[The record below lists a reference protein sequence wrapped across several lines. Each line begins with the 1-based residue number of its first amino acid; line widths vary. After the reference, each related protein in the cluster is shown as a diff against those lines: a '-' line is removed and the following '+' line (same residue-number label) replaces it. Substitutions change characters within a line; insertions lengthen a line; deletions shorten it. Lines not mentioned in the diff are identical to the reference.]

1 MVIKSIFS
9 REILD
14 SRGKPT
20 VECHII
26 LSDSTTVIASAPA
39 GASLGSGE
47 AKELRDGD
55 KNRYDGQGVL
65 QAVANINT
73 KIAPLCIGKKPDLSI
88 ADAAMIALDGTADKS
103 HLGANAL
110 IATSMAM
117 ARAQAH
123 AEGLALYEF
132 IETSVR
138 TPFDYAQGGV
148 EGGRTAFPRLMVNMI
163 NGGAHANNKLS
174 IQEILVIPPRQ
185 KTIAQE
191 IEQAATFQGY
201 LKKQLEQDGMST
213 NVGDEG
219 GFAPSFAGIAIR
231 MDLTTFTTNGEK
243 IPFTLSEARRA
254 KSNACP
260 ERSRRGYEP
269 DLEEE
274 RALAYLTNVLDA
286 HHEKGFTFGID
297 VAASHFYDHQ
307 AGLYNLSGKAITPQE
322 LLAFYKQL
330 MQQFPLVSIEDS
342 FDEHA
347 RDSWQ
352 TITKTLGNRLILVG
366 DDIFVSNSKAIQK
379 GIDDGIANAT
389 IIKPNQIGTVSE
401 AISAA
406 CIARNAGYKIVA
418 SHRSGETSDTFI
430 VDFAVGIGADYLKA
444 GGCMRG
450 ERVAKYNRL
459 MEIEQN
465 MNMQGKK

>member
-1 MVIKSIFS
+1 MVIKSIFG

-20 VECHII
+20 VKCHIM
-26 LSDSTTVIASAPA
+26 LSDGTTVTASTPA

-55 KNRYDGQGVL
+55 KSRYDGGGVL

-73 KIAPLCIGKKPDLSI
+73 KIAPLFIGKKPDLSI
-88 ADAAMIALDGTADKS
+88 ADAAMLALDGTADKS
-103 HLGANAL
+103 HLGANAI

-123 AEGLALYEF
+123 AEGLALYTF
-132 IETSVR
+132 IGHASK
-138 TPFDYAQGGV
+138 PK
-148 EGGRTAFPRLMVNMI
+148 FPHLMVNMI

-174 IQEILVIPPRQ
+174 TQEILVIPPRQ
-185 KTIAQE
+185 ETIAQE
-191 IEQAATFQGY
+191 IEMAATFQGY

-219 GFAPSFAGIAIR
+219 GFAPSFAGIEH
-231 MDLTTFTTNGEK
+231 T
-243 IPFTLSEARRA
+243 
-254 KSNACP
+254 
-260 ERSRRGYEP
+260 
-269 DLEEE
+269 EEE
-274 RALAYLTNVLDA
+274 RALTYLTNVLDS
-286 HHEKGFTFGID
+286 HHEKGFTFGLD

-307 AGLYNLSGKAITPQE
+307 EGLYNLSGKTITPQE
-322 LLAFYKQL
+322 LLVFYKQL
-330 MQQFPLVSIEDS
+330 IQQFPLVSIEDS
-342 FDEHA
+342 FDEHDH
-347 RDSWQ
+347 DSWQ
-352 TITKTLGNRLILVG
+352 AITKTLGNVLTLVG
-366 DDIFVSNSKAIQK
+366 DDIFVSNPKTIQK

-401 AISAA
+401 AITAA
-406 CIARNAGYKIVA
+406 CIARSAGYKIVA
-418 SHRSGETSDTFI
+418 SHRSGETNDTFI
-430 VDFAVGIGADYLKA
+430 ADFAVGINADYLKA